1 MMAAKRG
8 VRSLVTGM
16 APGRS
21 TPLTVGERATFPGR
35 NERSSYQ
42 CRETVR
48 GTWQVPLQS
57 SSRSVRREKTLVC
70 LLGVLVLS
78 LCSGITKAEDEKKPD
93 GPPKITAV
101 APLEIVAGAT
111 TSLHVRGLLL
121 GDATELRVADAPTV
135 AVEMREKKK
144 ADLPNGL
151 EAKNVGDTQVE
162 AAVKVP
168 ADFPAEKLRF
178 RVVTPKGTTEWKEM
192 RVVQAATLVEEKEPD
207 NGFREAQCIEPGST
221 VRGVI
226 KEDKDVDVFRVEGH
240 RGKRLQIE
248 IFASRGGSL
257 LDSAVMLFDAQG
269 RLIASGDDESTDD
282 RDVRLNVLLPAD
294 GAYFVSITD
303 ANDRGGEWHSY
314 TLAVKE
320 VQP

>member
-1 MMAAKRG
+1 M
-8 VRSLVTGM
+8 
-16 APGRS
+16 
-21 TPLTVGERATFPGR
+21 
-35 NERSSYQ
+35 
-42 CRETVR
+42 
-48 GTWQVPLQS
+48 
-57 SSRSVRREKTLVC
+57 RRECQKTFTC
-70 LLGVLVLS
+70 LLSALVLS
-78 LCSGITKAEDEKKPD
+78 LYSGTAVAEDEKKPD

-111 TSLHVRGLLL
+111 TSLRVRGLLL
-121 GDATELRVADAPTV
+121 GDATELRVADAPTI
-135 AVEMREKKK
+135 AVEMKEKKK
-144 ADLPNGL
+144 ADVPNGL
-151 EAKNVGDTQVE
+151 EAKKVGDTQVE
-162 AAVKVP
+162 AAMKVP

-178 RVVTPKGTTEWKEM
+178 CVVTPKGTTEWKEI
-192 RVVQAATLVEEKEPD
+192 RVVQAAALVEEKEPD

-257 LDSAVMLFDAQG
+257 LDPTLMLFDAQG
-269 RLIASGDDESTDD
+269 HLIASGDDESTDD
-282 RDVRLNVLLPAD
+282 RDARLNILLPAN
-294 GAYFVSITD
+294 GVYFVSITD

-314 TLAVKE
+314 TLAVTE